1 MILGFND
8 GCFKNENIKE
18 AYETVRWKKTMINDV
33 HVLCHWSHL
42 YPTSLILYIFSFV
55 VSVPRPWKNWTW
67 TKYPTL
73 AQEKLSLCEEAK
85 KHASISSIAWNKLQV
100 CFVQMTAMTPH
111 VPHLQITKLLSSSVS
126 NYLLQRG
133 LYEREEAVCSHTPVA
148 GVGTRWSLR
157 SLPTQL
163 FSDSTILVFWQLEF
177 HGKN

>member
-1 MILGFND
+1 MKENND
-8 GCFKNENIKE
+8 KQCACPVPLISFISNIIDFIYFFLCGIR
-18 AYETVRWKKTMINDV
+18 AQTMKKLNMDQISN
-33 HVLCHWSHL
+33 LSSRKAF
-42 YPTSLILYIFSFV
+42 SL
-55 VSVPRPWKNWTW
+55 WGG
-67 TKYPTL
+67 
-73 AQEKLSLCEEAK
+73 K